1 MTRTLSPAFAIA
13 NTLFLWLAIAV
24 ASIALWPI
32 YQDLWFVVVVA
43 ATTVAGSA
51 IALAGARF
59 RWPTAIVVLAGLGVY
74 LVLGVPL
81 AVPAEATNGIV
92 PTLEGE
98 RQLLVSTAL
107 GWKQLLTV
115 TLPVGTYQALLV
127 PLFLLVLLA
136 SVAGLSTAL
145 RAKAGDLA
153 TIAPVVLL
161 IAGIVFGPDYARWPR
176 TVAIALIA
184 VLLTWVVWRRV
195 YRRRAAIAALTAAT
209 TDVGPAPA
217 AVASDHRI
225 FGLRTVAS
233 GIAILAVAGAASIA
247 ATSALPPA
255 GARQVLR
262 SAIVQPFDP
271 RDYASPLVGYR
282 NYLEPDETDDTIL
295 TATGLPDGA
304 FLRIATLDSYDGIVY
319 SVGSAAVDSAS
330 GSFTRVPYRF
340 DQSTLDG
347 TDVTIDVTVGDYSG
361 VWVPTVGKLE
371 SVDFSSSTLR
381 DSFYYNDNSGT
392 AAVVGGLASGDEYS
406 LTARVPVQPTAD
418 ELGTLTAGS
427 AAVPSVTNLPQDL
440 EVALS
445 GYVVNASGQ
454 GAQLVAMLAGLQRDG
469 YVSHGST
476 TDDETPS
483 RSGHSADRITELLTD
498 QRMIGD
504 AEQYAVTAALMARQ
518 LGFPARVVYGF
529 APDVAA
535 AGPTVVTGSSITAW
549 IEVDTAQYGWV
560 AIDPNPAVRPI
571 PAENPEDPTVVS
583 RPPSIVEPPEDT
595 PSTTDEQ
602 TPPEST
608 QADPEESPAWIG
620 IVLLAL
626 RIFAWVVVIGGI
638 LLSPFIAIIAAKARR
653 RRRRKRGATALDRI
667 SGGWWEYRDA
677 VLDHGFVPPP
687 SATRSEVA
695 ETAGG
700 AQAAVLAAVADRAV
714 FAPQSTDDD
723 EAEKVWRAVEEL
735 RMSLDRGMTRWERIK
750 VAVSLRSMGSTR
762 LVRYLLSRGTPK

>member
-1 MTRTLSPAFAIA
+1 MTHPLSPSFAVA
-13 NTLFLWLAIAV
+13 NTLFLWLGIAIA
-24 ASIALWPI
+24 SLALWPI
-32 YQDLWFVVVVA
+32 YQDPWFVVVVA
-43 ATTVAGSA
+43 ATTVVGSA
-51 IALAGARF
+51 IAVLGARF
-59 RWPTAIVVLAGLGVY
+59 RWPTAIVVVAGLAAF

-81 AVPAEATNGIV
+81 AVPAEALNDFI

-98 RQLLVSTAL
+98 RQLLVGTAL

-127 PLFLLVLLA
+127 PLFLLVLVA
-136 SVAGLSTAL
+136 SIAGLTTAL
-145 RAKAGDLA
+145 RAKAGGLA
-153 TIAPVVLL
+153 AVAPVVLL
-161 IAGIVFGPDYARWPR
+161 VAGIVFGPDYARWPR
-176 TVAIALIA
+176 TVAIALLA
-184 VLLTWVVWRRV
+184 VLLAWVVWRRWF
-195 YRRRAAIAALTAAT
+195 RRRAAIAELTAAT
-209 TDVGPAPA
+209 TDVGGAPA

-225 FGLRTVAS
+225 LGLRTVVS
-233 GIAILAVAGAASIA
+233 GVAILAIAGGASVA

-282 NYLEPDETDDTIL
+282 NYLAPAETDDAIL

-304 FLRIATLDSYDGIVY
+304 FIRIATLDSYDGIVY
-319 SVGSAAVDSAS
+319 SVGSAVVDSAS
-330 GSFTRVPYRF
+330 GAFTRVPYRF
-340 DQSTLDG
+340 DQSALDG
-347 TDVTIDVTVGDYSG
+347 EDVTIDVTVGDYAG
-361 VWVPTVGKLE
+361 VWVPTIGKLE

-392 AAVVGGLASGDEYS
+392 AAVIGGLASGDEYS
-406 LTARVPVQPTAD
+406 LTARVPAQPTAD
-418 ELGTLTAGS
+418 ELSTLTAGT
-427 AAVPSVTNLPQDL
+427 AAVPSVTSLPQDL

-454 GAQLVAMLAGLQRDG
+454 GAQLLAMLDGLRSDG

-518 LGFPARVVYGF
+518 LGFPARVVFGF
-529 APDVAA
+529 APEVAA
-535 AGPTVVTGSSITAW
+535 SGPTVVTGSSITAW

-560 AIDPNPAVRPI
+560 AIDPNPPVRPI

-583 RPPSIVEPPEDT
+583 RPPSVIEPPEDT
-595 PSTTDEQ
+595 PATTDEQ

-608 QADPEESPAWIG
+608 QDDPVEQPRWIE
-620 IVLLAL
+620 IVLLLA
-626 RIFAWVVVIGGI
+626 RI
-638 LLSPFIAIIAAKARR
+638 LLWVIAIGSILVAPFIAIIAAKARR
-653 RRRRKRGATALDRI
+653 RRRRKRADSPLERI

-700 AQAAVLAAVADRAV
+700 SQAAVLAAVADRAV
-714 FAPQSTDDD
+714 FAPQLADD
-723 EAEKVWRAVEEL
+723 EEADKVWRAVEDL
-735 RMSLDRGMTRWERIK
+735 RASLDRGMTRWERMK
-750 VAVSLRSMGSTR
+750 VAVSLRSMGNTR
-762 LVRYLLSRGTPK
+762 LIRYILARGTAK